1 MALQIEKWIKIKKI
15 TSGSINKI
23 IWGENSKIK
32 REIENMII
40 SVYLIS
46 YTEHE
51 SIIYIRFGNIIEI
64 NKR

>member
-1 MALQIEKWIKIKKI
+1 
-15 TSGSINKI
+15 
-23 IWGENSKIK
+23 
-32 REIENMII
+32 MII
-40 SVYLIS
+40 FVYLIS